1 MEISQLVDFL
11 APFLA
16 PLLEGAGRATAAA
29 AGEAWD
35 HAARL
40 WNRLAD
46 RVRDRP
52 AALEA
57 AQDVAES
64 PDSTGARDALAWQLE
79 KLLTADTALRE
90 ELSALWKQATAA
102 GVTVTNVTASGTRSI
117 AIGGDVSGGSIS
129 TGDGASSQRDP
140 DE

>member
-1 MEISQLVDFL
+1 MEIRPLVDFL

-35 HAARL
+35 HAVRL
-40 WNRLAD
+40 WGRLAD
-46 RVRDRP
+46 RVRSRP

-57 AQDVAES
+57 VQDVAEA

-79 KLLTADTALRE
+79 KLLNADAELRE
-90 ELSALWKQATAA
+90 ELSALWSQATAA

-117 AIGGDVSGGSIS
+117 AVGRDVSGGSVS
-129 TGDGASSQRDP
+129 TGDTASPRRDP